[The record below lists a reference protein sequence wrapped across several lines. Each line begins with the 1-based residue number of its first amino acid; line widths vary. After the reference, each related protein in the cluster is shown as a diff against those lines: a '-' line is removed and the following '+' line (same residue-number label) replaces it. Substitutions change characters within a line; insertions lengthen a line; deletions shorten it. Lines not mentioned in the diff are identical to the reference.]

1 MIPQPFIDEL
11 IARADIVETVS
22 TRVTLKKAGREFT
35 ACCPFHTEKT
45 PSFTVS
51 PQKQFYHCF
60 GCGAHGTAL
69 GFLMDYEHLD
79 FVEAVH
85 DLARQCGLEVPKE
98 SGKSSARNEL
108 PAELVEQ
115 AARFYRERLKSHAP
129 AIEYLKGR
137 GIDGRTAAEFGLGY
151 APAGWDALL
160 KRLGGDAGARKQLAD
175 AGLAIA
181 KEGGR
186 TYDRFR
192 DRLMFP
198 IRNARGRAIAFGGRV
213 IGEGRPKYLNSP
225 ETAVFHK
232 GHELYGLFEARQ
244 ALRKIDRLLVVEG
257 YMDVI
262 ALAQHDVRNA
272 VATLGTATTAEHLK
286 RLFRMTPEVV
296 FCFDGDRAGRAAAW
310 RALENAL
317 PAIREGRQ
325 IRFLFLPEGED
336 PDSLVRAEGAHAFTS
351 RIKSARPLSNFLL
364 ERLKATADLDS
375 VDGRARVVAA
385 ARPLLAPIP
394 DPAYRRML
402 IGELAQLT
410 RQSVENLDQALKTP
424 ASERA
429 APRPEPGTGVKTAMR
444 QLIALLLKRPALA
457 ESVGNPA
464 ELAGIDVAGTRLL
477 VELLEFIRARP
488 HITTGGIVEHWR
500 HRPEAGPVETL
511 AASPLLVPEEGLE
524 QEFLGRLAKLES
536 RKGNAR
542 FDVLRAKPLAEL
554 SEAEKA
560 ELRALSGAATQ
571 RS

>member
-444 QLIALLLKRPALA
+444 QLIALLLKCPALA
-457 ESVGNPA
+457 ESVGDPA

-500 HRPEAGPVETL
+500 HRPDAGPVETL